1 MTKIT
6 VIGTTTWGNTLGRL
20 FANNGAVVKIWA
32 RTEGEAKELNKE
44 RNPDHLSFTSYVE
57 EAVSG
62 ADLLV
67 WAVPSHSFR
76 HNVRQIK
83 NHLTLSTILV
93 SATKGLE
100 VDSDKRMSE
109 ILMEEVVPP
118 LQSRVCVLSGPN
130 LSKEITQG
138 LPAFSIVASDNR
150 KVAREAQRLLSSPD
164 FSISVSGDVIGVE
177 LGGAFKN
184 IIALG
189 AGMVD
194 GLGLGNNAKAAFIT
208 LGWAEAVSLATALGA
223 KRRTLWGLA
232 GLGDLMATCV
242 SPLSRNHHTGY
253 ELSKGRSLK
262 EIIAS
267 SRQVAEGINTTIAA
281 RNLARRVGV
290 ETPTIDL
297 IYEVLFGTLPPG
309 EAFSRLRGTRR
320 FNQIP

>member
-6 VIGTTTWGNTLGRL
+6 VIGTTTWGNTLGKL

-32 RTEGEAKELNKE
+32 RTEEEAKELNKK

-57 EAVSG
+57 EAVTE

-76 HNVRQIK
+76 HNVKQIK

-100 VDSDKRMSE
+100 VDSGKRMSE
-109 ILMEEVVPP
+109 ILMEEVAPP
-118 LQSRVCVLSGPN
+118 LQSQVCVLSGPN
-130 LSKEITQG
+130 LSKEISQG
-138 LPAFSIVASDNR
+138 LPAFSIVASENR

-164 FSISVSGDVIGVE
+164 FSILVSGDVIGVE

-189 AGMVD
+189 AGMID

-208 LGWAEAVSLATALGA
+208 LGWAEAVSLAAALGA
-223 KRRTLWGLA
+223 KRRTLWGLP
-232 GLGDLMATCV
+232 GLGDLIATCV
-242 SPLSRNHHTGY
+242 SPLSRNHHTGC
-253 ELSKGRSLK
+253 ELAKGRPLR

-290 ETPTIDL
+290 EVPTIDL
-297 IYEVLFGTLPPG
+297 VYEVLFGTLSPG
-309 EAFSRLRGTRR
+309 EAFSRFKGTRR